1 MTTDII
7 IQARMSSTR
16 LPGKVMMPF
25 GKTTILGSIIDTS
38 TSLVGREN
46 VIVASSNCDSD
57 DPIESYCES
66 LITNIFRGDLE
77 NVASRFAL
85 ISRKRKK
92 NFLRLCADSPLI
104 PKALLNF
111 FLQKSSLMQQL
122 DILTNLH
129 PRTFPKGLSVELVNW
144 QTFNLAFNENIGKHA
159 REHVTSMFYDV
170 PTKFRVGSVSTT
182 QKFPVSSYVVDTAFE
197 YENIITLKQPKIRT
211 QEFTVTFS

>member
-1 MTTDII
+1 
-7 IQARMSSTR
+7 
-16 LPGKVMMPF
+16 
-25 GKTTILGSIIDTS
+25 
-38 TSLVGREN
+38 
-46 VIVASSNCDSD
+46 
-57 DPIESYCES
+57 
-66 LITNIFRGDLE
+66 
-77 NVASRFAL
+77 
-85 ISRKRKK
+85 
-92 NFLRLCADSPLI
+92 
-104 PKALLNF
+104 
-111 FLQKSSLMQQL
+111 MQQL

-159 REHVTSMFYDV
+159 REHVTSMFYDA